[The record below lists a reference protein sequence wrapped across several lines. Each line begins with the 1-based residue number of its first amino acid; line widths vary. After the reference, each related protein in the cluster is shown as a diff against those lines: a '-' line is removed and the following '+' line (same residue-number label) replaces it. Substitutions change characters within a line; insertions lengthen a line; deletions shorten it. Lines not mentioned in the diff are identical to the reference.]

1 MKAPQGHAMK
11 KAKLT
16 EEPIAFALRRA
27 VAGPFNT
34 TTTGQAIASVSKKPG
49 GHPPGFCHGAV

>member
-1 MKAPQGHAMK
+1 MK

-27 VAGPFNT
+27 VAGRPI
-34 TTTGQAIASVSKKPG
+34 Q
-49 GHPPGFCHGAV
+49 HHQPPGRR